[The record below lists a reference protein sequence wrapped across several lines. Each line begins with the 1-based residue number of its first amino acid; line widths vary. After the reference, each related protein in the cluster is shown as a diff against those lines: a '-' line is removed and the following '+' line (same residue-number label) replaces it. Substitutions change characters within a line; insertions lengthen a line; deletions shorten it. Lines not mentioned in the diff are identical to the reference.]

1 MLFLSIKQQL
11 LFSYAINPVRLRY
24 LNVMQWTDRI
34 RQVKI
39 LLVVAAII
47 IAVASLVVSHFL
59 TKDLEAEE
67 RNKMEVWAE
76 AMRSLNKADENTDL
90 SLVLKVLNENNTIPV
105 IVMDSNG
112 NVSEFRNLN
121 ISADNYDDSLRVA
134 SDIGKYLKAS
144 GRDIRIN
151 LNTDDPA
158 ARDDYIDVVYD
169 DSLML
174 KRLAIYPFVQLGV
187 VMLFVVIAIF
197 ALLTSKRAEQNKVW
211 VGLSKETAHQLGTP
225 ISSLMAWIEILKE
238 SYPDDSLIPE
248 MDKDVKRLQ
257 LIADRFSKIGSL
269 PEPVPSSL
277 NEALD
282 HVIEYMDRRTSK
294 KVRMV
299 KDFPD
304 HDIIVNLNASLFEWV
319 IENLS
324 KNAVDA
330 MGGGPG
336 TITLHVE
343 EAPGKAIIEVSDT
356 GKGIRK
362 KDISNV
368 FRPGFTTKKR
378 GWGLGLSLAK
388 RIVEEY
394 HKGKIFVKSSEVGKG
409 TTFRIELKR
418 DVKA

>member
-1 MLFLSIKQQL
+1 MS
-11 LFSYAINPVRLRY
+11 
-24 LNVMQWTDRI
+24 
-34 RQVKI
+34 
-39 LLVVAAII
+39 AAVI
-47 IAVASLVVSHFL
+47 IAVASLVVSHSL
-59 TKDLEAEE
+59 TKDLETEE

-105 IVMDSNG
+105 IVMDSKG
-112 NVSEFRNLN
+112 NVSEFRNLKV
-121 ISADNYDDSLRVA
+121 DGKTYEDSLKAAAVV
-134 SDIGKYLKAS
+134 GQNLKSS
-144 GRDIRIN
+144 GRDIRIY
-151 LNTDDPA
+151 LNQNDSVSTGS
-158 ARDDYIDVVYD
+158 DYIDVVYD

-174 KRLAIYPFVQLGV
+174 KRLAVYPFVQLGV
-187 VMLFVVIAIF
+187 VMLFVVVAIF
-197 ALLTSKRAEQNKVW
+197 ALLTSKKAEQNKVW

-238 SYPDDSLIPE
+238 NYPNDDLIPE

-277 NEALD
+277 NEVMD
-282 HVIEYMDRRTSK
+282 HVIDYMDRRTSK

-299 KDFPD
+299 KIFPD
-304 HDIIVNLNASLFEWV
+304 HDIIIKLNASLFEWV

-336 TITLHVE
+336 TITLRVDE
-343 EAPGKAIIEVSDT
+343 TPEKAIIEVSDT

-362 KDISNV
+362 KDMNNV

-394 HKGKIFVKSSEVGKG
+394 HKGKIYVKSSEVDRGDGSPHG
-409 TTFRIELKR
+409 TTFRIELK
-418 DVKA
+418 K

>member
-1 MLFLSIKQQL
+1 
-11 LFSYAINPVRLRY
+11 
-24 LNVMQWTDRI
+24 MQWTDRI

-39 LLVVAAII
+39 LLVLAAVI
-47 IAVASLVVSHFL
+47 IAVASLVVSHSL
-59 TKDLEAEE
+59 TKDLETED

-105 IVMDSNG
+105 IVMDSKG
-112 NVSEFRNLN
+112 NVSEFRNLKVD
-121 ISADNYDDSLRVA
+121 AKTYEDSLKAAALV
-134 SDIGKYLKAS
+134 GQNLKSS
-144 GRDIRIN
+144 GRDIRIY
-151 LNTDDPA
+151 LNQNDSASTGS
-158 ARDDYIDVVYD
+158 DYIDVVYD

-174 KRLAIYPFVQLGV
+174 KRLAVYPFVQLGV
-187 VMLFVVIAIF
+187 VMLFVVVAIF
-197 ALLTSKRAEQNKVW
+197 ALLTSKKAEQNKVW

-238 SYPDDSLIPE
+238 NYPTDDLIPE

-277 NEALD
+277 NEVMD
-282 HVIEYMDRRTSK
+282 HVIDYMDRRTSK
-294 KVRMV
+294 KVHMV
-299 KDFPD
+299 KIFPD
-304 HDIIVNLNASLFEWV
+304 HDIIIKLNASLFEWV

-336 TITLHVE
+336 TITLRVE
-343 EAPGKAIIEVSDT
+343 ETPEKAIIEVSDT

-362 KDISNV
+362 KDMNNV

-394 HKGKIFVKSSEVGKG
+394 HKGKIYVKSSEVDRGDGSPHG
-409 TTFRIELKR
+409 TTFRIELK
-418 DVKA
+418 K